1 MGTSP
6 SKKIIILQNLVAE
19 AFITII
25 IIIIIIIIITIIII
39 HLFQFGF
46 TKTVHKIIDY
56 NMTNNMT
63 TLAVEL

>member
-19 AFITII
+19 AFIT

>member
-1 MGTSP
+1 MSTSP

-19 AFITII
+19 AFITI

>member
-19 AFITII
+19 AIITII
-25 IIIIIIIIITIIII
+25 IIIIIIIII

>member
-19 AFITII
+19 AFITI

>member
-19 AFITII
+19 AIITII
-25 IIIIIIIIITIIII
+25 IIIIIIII

>member
-19 AFITII
+19 AFIT
-25 IIIIIIIIITIIII
+25 IIIIIIIITIIII